1 MVLKFVFVS
10 VPVIEVGKCKK
21 KKKIASVVWISGPR
35 SLGAMR
41 TKFVSLFKED
51 LRRNLIN

>member
-21 KKKIASVVWISGPR
+21 KIASVVWISGPT

>member
-21 KKKIASVVWISGPR
+21 KKKSHLSSGYLDP
-35 SLGAMR
+35 GPW
-41 TKFVSLFKED
+41 EQ
-51 LRRNLIN
+51 

>member
-10 VPVIEVGKCKK
+10 VPVIEVGKCK